1 MAFLSSRSY
10 HNYVARLRVIQM
22 SLEPKSNCIS
32 HLPHT
37 IDHSTYLHTMTGS
50 PAQKSVLTRLVP
62 KPGPESLQPLLE
74 EQAYQCECNSPGCGE
89 SSGQ

>member
-1 MAFLSSRSY
+1 MNHFSFIQELS
-10 HNYVARLRVIQM
+10 YVARLRVIKM

-37 IDHSTYLHTMTGS
+37 IDHSTYLHTITGS

>member
-1 MAFLSSRSY
+1 MITY
-10 HNYVARLRVIQM
+10 YVARIRVIQM
-22 SLEPKSNCIS
+22 SSEPKSNCIS
-32 HLPHT
+32 HLPQA
-37 IDHSTYLHTMTGS
+37 IDHSTYLYTITGS

-74 EQAYQCECNSPGCGE
+74 EQAYQCECNSRGCGE